1 MNDQEKTIYA
11 LEEEISRL
19 RDENRKLEETVQWM
33 HDLIWTLVSER
44 EEKKAAGQSGRKS
57 EEQ

>member
-33 HDLIWTLVSER
+33 HDLIWKLVSER
-44 EEKKAAGQSGRKS
+44 EEKKAAGQSGRES